1 MNNKE
6 DFKAFLNDDR
16 ILKGFLTGIYLIYAN
31 MYLSTRGNDHW
42 EAERFFNSDFFK
54 HQFGEQSDAIVE
66 ELKRK
71 RRNHEKLCVNRHYNK
86 SYTTADDEL
95 LHGNKNV

>member
-1 MNNKE
+1 MNKE
-6 DFKAFLNDDR
+6 DFKAFLDDDR
-16 ILKGFLTGIYLIYAN
+16 ILNNFLTGIYLIYAN
-31 MYLSTRGNDHW
+31 MYLSTRGSDHW
-42 EAERFFNSDFFK
+42 EAERFFKSDFFK
-54 HQFGEQSDAIVE
+54 QQFGDQSEAIVE

-71 RRNHEKLCVNRHYNK
+71 RRNHERLCVNRPYNK

>member
-1 MNNKE
+1 MNKE
-6 DFKAFLNDDR
+6 DFKALLTDDR
-16 ILKGFLTGIYLIYAN
+16 ILDGLLTGIYLIYAK

-42 EAERFFNSDFFK
+42 EAESFFNSDFFK
-54 HQFGEQSDAIVE
+54 HQFGDQADAIVE

-71 RRNHEKLCVNRHYNK
+71 RRKHEKLYTRHYEK